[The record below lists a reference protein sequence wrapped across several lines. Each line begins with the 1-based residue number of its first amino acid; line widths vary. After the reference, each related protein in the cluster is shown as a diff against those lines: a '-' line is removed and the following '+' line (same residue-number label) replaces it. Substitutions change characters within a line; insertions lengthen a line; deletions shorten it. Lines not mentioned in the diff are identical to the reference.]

1 MAHAYESTRTEAAA
15 RPAAIGDLINQVKTD
30 VLELVHNEI
39 ALAKAELVPQAK
51 FGGMGAGL
59 FLGAGYFALNGLS
72 LLFLS
77 GALGIARLFNAP
89 TGGVALGF
97 LIMAVLVFVV
107 AGVLAL
113 IGLVFVKKVK
123 GPKRTVAQA
132 QASIE
137 TIKDAVTR
145 ATADVK
151 TQELERKTF
160 RHPET
165 VDPNLRNPGELR

>member
-1 MAHAYESTRTEAAA
+1 MAHANESTRASA
-15 RPAAIGDLINQVKTD
+15 RPAAIGDLITQVKSD
-30 VLELVHNEI
+30 VLELVHHEI
-39 ALAKAELVPQAK
+39 ALAKAELIPQAK
-51 FGGMGAGL
+51 FGGAGAAL

-77 GALGIARLFNAP
+77 GALGIGHLLKAE
-89 TGGVALGF
+89 TGGIALGF
-97 LIMAVLVFVV
+97 LIMAVLVFLV
-107 AGVLAL
+107 AGGLAL
-113 IGLVFVKKVK
+113 VGFLLVKKIR
-123 GPKRTVAQA
+123 GPQRTVAQA

-165 VDPNLRNPGELR
+165 IDPNFRTPGEMR